1 MGLLQIEARPG
12 CLLAAGVS
20 GTGKTTFCLRY
31 LVARRDFSA
40 RFLFSEPK
48 RDLKERLG
56 IPDAE
61 TVEELEMSLDDGF
74 SIFYPGTMFPGNWS
88 AGLDWFSA
96 WSYAKAAAMPGR
108 KVLFVDEV
116 WRYCNPHT
124 LPAGL
129 ARWIQDGRSFGCET
143 VFATQRPNRLNEAIT
158 NETTEFVGF
167 KLQGANALA
176 RAKDLGA
183 DPDELRTL
191 QPGAF
196 VAINCETGG
205 ELRARLW

>member
-1 MGLLQIEARPG
+1 MLQLDARPG
-12 CLLAAGVS
+12 CLLAAGTS

-31 LVARRDFSA
+31 LVCRKDFTA

-48 RDLKERLG
+48 RDLRERLR
-56 IPDAE
+56 ISDAE
-61 TVEELEMSLDDGF
+61 TVEDLEVSLEDGF
-74 SIFYPGTMFPGNWS
+74 SIFYPGRLFPGNWS
-88 AGLDWFSA
+88 AGLEWFAS
-96 WSYAKAAAMPGR
+96 WSYEKAAGMPGR

-116 WRYCNPHT
+116 WRYCSPHV

-129 ARWIQDGRSFGCET
+129 ARWIQDGRSVGCET
-143 VFATQRPNRLNEAIT
+143 VFATQRPNRVNEAIT
-158 NETTEFVGF
+158 NEATEFIAF
-167 KLQGANALA
+167 RLQGANALA

-183 DPDELRTL
+183 NPEELRNL
-191 QPGAF
+191 APGAF